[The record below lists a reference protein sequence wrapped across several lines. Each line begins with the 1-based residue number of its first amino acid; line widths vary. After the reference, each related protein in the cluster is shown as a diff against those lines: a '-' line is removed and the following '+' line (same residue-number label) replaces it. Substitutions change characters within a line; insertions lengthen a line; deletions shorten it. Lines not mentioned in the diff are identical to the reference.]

1 MVDFNRKLMELRG
14 TDSKAEDDKW
24 ITAGGGE
31 GKKGRKILLDDEGN
45 IKGGSVPKSMQG
57 TNMKDY
63 HENIT
68 SKGKS
73 AHRSKSKRPAPGVN
87 PKAVKAR
94 KEAEA
99 RGKAKPTVEST
110 KKGSELKEKTEKL
123 KQGKV
128 HTEESIHNMA
138 EVEKQKHK
146 EKISSGKPLSQRSSL
161 AQGNWK
167 NEFSRWDEPQAPN
180 KDFLWGYKDYL
191 EKGGEPVSPEVRR
204 QERRKEGHYNIY
216 NNRKP
221 TYKADI
227 AKMLNEPNA
236 SPELATEWGLR
247 GATPKKVNNME
258 ELKRGSKL
266 DSGGTTKITGV
277 DYSNKDFRPLNN
289 EVSLRDVNSP
299 KSNFEGMTIE
309 GISSSN
315 LRGANLKDIKFFGGS
330 WHWYDTDVTGADFT
344 GAVMLESGYKA
355 LKQQE
360 GFKKAIG
367 TDKIRVISIEE
378 WKENYSK

>member
-1 MVDFNRKLMELRG
+1 MVDFKKKLNELRG

-24 ITAGGGE
+24 ITAGGGQ

-63 HENIT
+63 HKNIT
-68 SKGKS
+68 SEGKS
-73 AHRSKSKRPAPGVN
+73 TPKTK
-87 PKAVKAR
+87 PKAK
-94 KEAEA
+94 
-99 RGKAKPTVEST
+99 KPNPNKDKKLRMKIESLI
-110 KKGSELKEKTEKL
+110 KD
-123 KQGKV
+123 KV
-128 HTEESIHNMA
+128 HTEESVHNMA
-138 EVEKQKHK
+138 EIEKQKHK
-146 EKISSGKPLSQRSSL
+146 EKISSGKPLSKKSPLSQ
-161 AQGNWK
+161 ANWTK
-167 NEFSRWDEPQAPN
+167 EYSRWDEPQAPN
-180 KDFLWGYKDYL
+180 KDLLWGYEDYL
-191 EKGGEPVSPEVRR
+191 KKGGEPVSPEVRR

-236 SPELATEWGLR
+236 SSNLAIEWGLR
-247 GATPKKVNNME
+247 GVTPKKVDNME

-289 EVSLRDVNSP
+289 EFSLRDVNSP